1 MRLQTLVS
9 EHHWSQDT
17 RLRTFI
23 VLRHSV
29 SLDPLSKTCQI
40 WAQWVT
46 GPPAQQKT
54 GHHCI
59 WWFFLEPAGTSLN
72 GAAHD
77 QSSTRNSAAARGIR
91 KRAVPLPFSSM
102 AYYSY
107 AIIDTSSYTSKRQV
121 PDPKCLLSHHHHPD
135 SHRPLRPYRSPS
147 GTFSPYG
154 ISYLRIL
161 LTVGPCLS
169 YDFAEPQGLASLTV

>member
-1 MRLQTLVS
+1 
-9 EHHWSQDT
+9 
-17 RLRTFI
+17 
-23 VLRHSV
+23 V

-46 GPPAQQKT
+46 AGPPAQQKT

-77 QSSTRNSAAARGIR
+77 QLSTRNSAAARGIR

-107 AIIDTSSYTSKRQV
+107 AIIDTNTYTPSARCLTLNACSPTTTTQTHIARSARTEV
-121 PDPKCLLSHHHHPD
+121 PQELFHPT
-135 SHRPLRPYRSPS
+135 
-147 GTFSPYG
+147 TF
-154 ISYLRIL
+154 
-161 LTVGPCLS
+161 LTLGFCLS
-169 YDFAEPQGLASLTV
+169 